1 MYEGVKKT
9 GLKKQRNGKRENI
22 EEDNFWRE
30 VKKKDITGSQR
41 ETQRNE
47 KREKRLK

>member
-9 GLKKQRNGKRENI
+9 GRKKQRNGKRENI

-30 VKKKDITGSQR
+30 VKKKRYYG
-41 ETQRNE
+41 ELERNTE
-47 KREKRLK
+47 KRKEKRD